1 MELLAIVVDVVVD
14 VCDLGLLASERKV
27 CRIVSFGWRTLSLLL
42 LLDHLEFIGN
52 RNLGFFELVFTY
64 YI

>member
-1 MELLAIVVDVVVD
+1 MVDVVVD

-27 CRIVSFGWRTLSLLL
+27 SRIVSFGGRTLSLLL